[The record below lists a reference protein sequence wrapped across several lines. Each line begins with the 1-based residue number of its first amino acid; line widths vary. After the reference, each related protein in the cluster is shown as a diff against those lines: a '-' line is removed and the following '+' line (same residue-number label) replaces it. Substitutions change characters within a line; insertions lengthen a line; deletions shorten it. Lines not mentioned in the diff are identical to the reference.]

1 MGATVR
7 RAHKARFSGNINYA
21 NSLGING
28 WLVDNQDATSKVRFA
43 LFINGVRVG
52 FYAAARVREK
62 INARGMI
69 SRRFGFHI
77 PIAPEW
83 PLTGRSIIV
92 LQPSDSADFHL
103 STLFDDGAAAT
114 PVAAPT
120 PQHNQTDTTFDL
132 LDIPSVVRQ
141 TMRENIL
148 PALKQHTG
156 NKDWPTLADL
166 NRSLVLQVPDLDKSL
181 LLLGRGS
188 LYAKA
193 FEDARRT
200 LAIACLLYPELVDAH
215 YYCGV
220 THLRTGDYG
229 EAVTYL
235 RRALALDPGA
245 VRSKRDLAD
254 ALARS
259 ARGLPRNEQ
268 RAAIEGEA
276 LTLLLEAAAAQPSL
290 EITLRAARLAFD
302 QSRFAEALEL
312 FEKVIQEQPAHV
324 LALSGASRSLVGL
337 RRVSEALRLAKRIVE
352 IDPNNETARYQLRVL
367 RFLDD
372 DDQPEQRHR
381 FGALMLDPDGRHS
394 LVDADGSEVRLDPAG
409 PTTDAATRL
418 SAVAAVWLEVCA
430 RGARDEAAP
439 APPAGAMDERFGCH
453 RFREDGGAER
463 VFWHRD
469 AVTELVRST
478 GTAQTLAR
486 LKTFEELYLPGF
498 RPPRPGDTVIVMS
511 RHGIVKFGGGE
522 HFIESMA
529 DHYSSIGLEPIIVG
543 ISNERAGEAGRMGDR
558 PFAFVGDNPNSLREL
573 VLRTGATLVHG
584 ISGTGMLAASA
595 LEMMNVQ
602 LVYGVHFWREA
613 LGSDAGDAFFDE
625 TGAPIPRSEFEF
637 VLTRASTVYANS
649 HYTRQVLET
658 AFGVRCPV
666 VYSVPH
672 DLERAA

>member
-1 MGATVR
+1 MR
-7 RAHKARFSGNINYA
+7 RAHKSRFSGNINYA

-52 FYAAARVREK
+52 FYAASRVREK
-62 INARGMI
+62 INPRGMI

-92 LQPSDSADFHL
+92 LQPYDSTDFHL
-103 STLFDDGAAAT
+103 SALFDDGTAAA
-114 PVAAPT
+114 PPLAPT
-120 PQHNQTDTTFDL
+120 PQHNQNDTTFDL
-132 LDIPSVVRQ
+132 LDVPAMVRQ
-141 TMRENIL
+141 AMREDIL

-200 LAIACLLYPELVDAH
+200 LAIACLLYPDLVDAH

-229 EAVTYL
+229 EAVTCL

-245 VRSKRDLAD
+245 MRSKRDLAD

-268 RAAIEGEA
+268 RAAIEHEA

-312 FEKVIQEQPAHV
+312 FRKVLDEQPEHV
-324 LALSGASRSLVGL
+324 QALSGASRSLVGL
-337 RRVSEALRLAKRIVE
+337 RRVSEALRLAKRIVA

-372 DDQPEQRHR
+372 DDQPEQQHR
-381 FGALMLDPDGRHS
+381 FGALVVDSDGRHG
-394 LVDADGSEVRLDPAG
+394 LVDADGSQAALDLAG
-409 PTTDAATRL
+409 PASDAAARL
-418 SAVAAVWLEVCA
+418 SAIEAIWLEV
-430 RGARDEAAP
+430 RPYRDRIQAA

-453 RFREDGGAER
+453 RFRENDGTER

-469 AVTELVRST
+469 ALTELVRST
-478 GTAQTLAR
+478 GTAGSLSR
-486 LKTFEELYLPGF
+486 LKLFEELYLPGF
-498 RPPRPGDTVIVMS
+498 RPPRPGDTVLVMS

-529 DHYSSIGLEPIIVG
+529 DHYRSIGLEPIIVG
-543 ISNERAGEAGRMGDR
+543 LSNERAGETGRMGDR
-558 PFAFVGDNPNSLREL
+558 PFAFVGDNPTSLRDL
-573 VLRTGATLVHG
+573 VLRSGATLVHG

-666 VYSVPH
+666 VYSVPQ